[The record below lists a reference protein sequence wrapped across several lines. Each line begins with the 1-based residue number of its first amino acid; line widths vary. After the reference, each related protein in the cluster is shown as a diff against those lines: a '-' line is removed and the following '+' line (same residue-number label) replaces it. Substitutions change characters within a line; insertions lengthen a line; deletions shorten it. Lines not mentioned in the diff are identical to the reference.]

1 MMLSIPLEHI
11 DRLNLLL
18 LELKTLYYLHTLE
31 EFDGATPSLPDEP
44 FPSGQANANPYLWE
58 RVGNVLVQMHE
69 LVHLPD
75 FGAFPPKLPEA

>member
-1 MMLSIPLEHI
+1 MLSIPLEHI

-31 EFDGATPSLPDEP
+31 EFDGATPALPDEP

-75 FGAFPPKLPEA
+75 FGAVSPEPSEV

>member
-1 MMLSIPLEHI
+1 MLSIPLDHL
-11 DRLNLLL
+11 DRLNALL

-31 EFDGATPSLPDEP
+31 EFDSATPALSDEP
-44 FPSGQANANPYLWE
+44 FPSGRGNANPYLWD

-75 FGAFPPKLPEA
+75 FGVPIPDAPEA